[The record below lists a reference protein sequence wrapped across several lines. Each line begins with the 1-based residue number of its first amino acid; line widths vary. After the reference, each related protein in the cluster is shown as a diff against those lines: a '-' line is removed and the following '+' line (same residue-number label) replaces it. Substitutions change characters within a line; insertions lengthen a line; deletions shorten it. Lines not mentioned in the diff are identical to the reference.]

1 MEIILASTSSYRR
14 ALLER
19 LGLPFQCVPP
29 GVDEKQLPGE
39 TPAAMAARLALAK
52 AESVAACSPQALVI
66 GSDQVAALGG
76 KVLGKPGD
84 FATARAQLAASSG
97 RTVNFYT
104 GLALVCRARALH
116 LTHLEPFAVE
126 FRSLQPGEIDAYLER
141 DQPYDCAGSFKW
153 EGLGISLFRRLR
165 GDDPTALEGLPL
177 IALCEL
183 LSLAGCAVLP
193 QSL

>member
-19 LGLPFQCVPP
+19 LGLPFECASP
-29 GVDEKQLPGE
+29 GVEETRLPGE
-39 TPAAMAARLALAK
+39 APAAMAARLALAK

-97 RTVNFYT
+97 REVHFYT
-104 GLALVCRARALH
+104 GLALVCQARALC
-116 LTHLEPFAVE
+116 LTHLEPFTVE

-141 DQPYDCAGSFKW
+141 DRPYDCAGSFKW

-177 IALCEL
+177 SALCKL
-183 LSLAGCAVLP
+183 LSAAGCAVLP